1 MKEDLKDI
9 FQNVNE
15 WLKFAEAKHA
25 GLIVLNSGLV
35 FGILTVYSSYTQHLH
50 WSFVILSL
58 IFLGLSILFTLIS
71 LYPRTY
77 KKIFFKKNIK
87 NPNLYFNG
95 NIAHMS
101 IDDFKAEI
109 GKTHPGY
116 TFTALDENLINMIIT
131 NSKIASGKYF
141 LFKYAII
148 CTTAGVSLPLLRI
161 IVRAI
166 TG

>member
-35 FGILTVYSSYTQHLH
+35 FGILTVYSSFMQHLH

-58 IFLGLSILFTLIS
+58 TFFGVSILCTLIS

-77 KKIFFKKNIK
+77 KKIVLPKKIK

-95 NIAHMS
+95 SIAHLN
-101 IDDFKAEI
+101 INDFKTEI
-109 GKTHPGY
+109 CKTHPDY
-116 TFTALDENLINMIIT
+116 VFSSLDDNLINQIIT
-131 NSKIASGKYF
+131 NSRIASGKYM
-141 LFKYAII
+141 LFKYALIS
-148 CTTAGVSLPLLRI
+148 TTFGLSFPLLRI
-161 IVRAI
+161 LIKLI
-166 TG
+166 